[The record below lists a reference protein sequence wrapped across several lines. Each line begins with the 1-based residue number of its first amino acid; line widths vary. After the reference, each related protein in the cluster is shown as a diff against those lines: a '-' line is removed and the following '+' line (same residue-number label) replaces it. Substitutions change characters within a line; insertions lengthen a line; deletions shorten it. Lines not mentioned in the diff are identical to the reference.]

1 MSGSERSA
9 LSHRA
14 VWWLTAGVSAIG
26 LAACASAPK
35 ASGSAQAPSPE
46 PVPVAAPAIT
56 TPAPAEVSAQVRSTR
71 SACATEAA
79 KQQYDVVD
87 FVTFNRLDENN
98 WDTTIRARQ
107 KGKLVRIGCRYDLRA
122 GWTYVYTPAASDGGN
137 PWGPG
142 GPPRA
147 GTGPTGPG
155 TSSAVSGASAPATG
169 ASSAPG
175 GALAGS
181 GTAKSPGGAAARSST
196 TASPAKSTPA
206 ATPPK
211 PSPGSQINL
220 GSIADTTARNAI
232 AKTREACLVE
242 AGRRKVPV
250 DDFEAFRRVEGSVW
264 EAMLVVKKA
273 RTQRSCRMDLA
284 SGKATI
290 K

>member
-1 MSGSERSA
+1 MGGTERSTF
-9 LSHRA
+9 LHGA
-14 VWWLTAGVSAIG
+14 VLLLTAGVSAIG

-35 ASGSAQAPSPE
+35 ASGITPAPSLE

-142 GPPRA
+142 GPPKASSGSGSLA
-147 GTGPTGPG
+147 GASP
-155 TSSAVSGASAPATG
+155 AYGASAPP
-169 ASSAPG
+169 SAPG
-175 GALAGS
+175 STPPSTPGS
-181 GTAKSPGGAAARSST
+181 TPPRTTAAAPVPKS
-196 TASPAKSTPA
+196 APAPA
-206 ATPPK
+206 APK
-211 PSPGSQINL
+211 PTPGSQINL

-232 AKTREACLVE
+232 TKTREACLVE

>member
-1 MSGSERSA
+1 MRTLARRHVAGSCWDGPVCGEDVVRQRNSTMGSSERSA
-9 LSHRA
+9 TSHGA
-14 VWWLTAGVSAIG
+14 ALLVAGLTLAGWG
-26 LAACASAPK
+26 CASAPK
-35 ASGSAQAPSPE
+35 TSAAAQPPTPE

-71 SACATEAA
+71 SACAAEAA

-122 GWTYVYTPAASDGGN
+122 GWTYVYSPAAADGGN

-142 GPPRA
+142 GPPK
-147 GTGPTGPG
+147 
-155 TSSAVSGASAPATG
+155 ATG
-169 ASSAPG
+169 A
-175 GALAGS
+175 
-181 GTAKSPGGAAARSST
+181 T
-196 TASPAKSTPA
+196 TAPAGTTTAPAIKPTPA
-206 ATPPK
+206 AAAPK
-211 PSPGSQINL
+211 PAPAATTPKPAPGSQINL

-232 AKTREACLVE
+232 SKTREACLAE

-284 SGKATI
+284 TGKATI
-290 K
+290 R

>member
-9 LSHRA
+9 FSDRA
-14 VWWLTAGVSAIG
+14 VWMVAAGVSAIG
-26 LAACASAPK
+26 LAACAGAPR
-35 ASGSAQAPSPE
+35 ASGGTQAPTPE

-56 TPAPAEVSAQVRSTR
+56 APAPAEVSAQVRSTR
-71 SACATEAA
+71 SACASEAA

-107 KGKLVRIGCRYDLRA
+107 RGRLVRIGCRHDLRA

-142 GPPRA
+142 GPPKA
-147 GTGPTGPG
+147 GTGPSGPAAMSPG
-155 TSSAVSGASAPATG
+155 AGASVPVTAASGAA
-169 ASSAPG
+169 
-175 GALAGS
+175 AGS
-181 GTAKSPGGAAARSST
+181 LTGTGTAKPPAGAPARTTAAAPPR
-196 TASPAKSTPA
+196 STPT
-206 ATPPK
+206 ATTPK
-211 PSPGSQINL
+211 PAPGSQINL

-232 AKTREACLVE
+232 AKTREACLAE

-250 DDFEAFRRVEGSVW
+250 DDFEAFRRVDGSVW
-264 EAMLVVKKA
+264 EAMLVVRKA
-273 RTQRSCRMDLA
+273 RTQRSCRLDLA